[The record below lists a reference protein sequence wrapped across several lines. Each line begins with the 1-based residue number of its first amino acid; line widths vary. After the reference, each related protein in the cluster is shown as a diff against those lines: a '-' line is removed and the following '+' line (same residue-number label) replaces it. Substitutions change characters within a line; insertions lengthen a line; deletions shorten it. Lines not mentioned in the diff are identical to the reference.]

1 MTRQQVEQGEPG
13 LEAAMPDLAAQRPAD
28 AAEAPDRRRWTGLMA
43 ARLGVILACF
53 GVTLA
58 LHALG
63 RELPVASR
71 SGLYYTVAAAF
82 FMTVVLAI
90 GERRRWS
97 DRIAVT
103 LQIGTDVGIV
113 SSLVYFTGGLDSI
126 FTFLYVLVAVY
137 GAVLFQRSGAVVAA
151 TLSSVAYG
159 AVLLGSRFV
168 TIPESGYEAETSIS
182 VAIATWGV
190 HVAALYLVGLLA
202 SVLSGELHRT
212 GRALDQRTSDLQALR
227 DLHQRTVESI
237 MSGLLTIDLDGLITS
252 FNPEAERI
260 TGMPAREAIG
270 LELERLIPG
279 ARSVAL
285 KERLSEPGAQPD
297 RKRLVYDN
305 DRGEELWLGLAGSV
319 LRNEAGAPIG
329 HVVIF
334 TDVTEV
340 VSMERELR
348 RSERMA
354 AVGGMAAKI
363 AHEIRNPLASI
374 SGSIEILQASGQIPD
389 GPETGALMEIVLRET
404 ERLNQLITDFLQFSR
419 PAPPLRE
426 KVMLGDLADEVVQV
440 LRGTLPP
447 DIRAEGPEMA
457 GEPALGDERQ
467 LRQVVWNLCLNAVQA
482 MPKGGCLRLSVS
494 DSGGEPAQG
503 ARSNVRNE
511 MTGDAH
517 GEAGWVELAIADTG
531 EGIPEDLQAEVF
543 EPFFTTKEEG
553 TGLGLATVHSIV
565 ERHGGELLLESRLG
579 LGTTFRVRLPRF
591 SPPVE
596 ESR

>member
-1 MTRQQVEQGEPG
+1 MTQQQADPQG
-13 LEAAMPDLAAQRPAD
+13 RPE
-28 AAEAPDRRRWTGLMA
+28 EAPTPARRRLTGLMA
-43 ARLGVILACF
+43 ARLGVTLASL

-63 RELPVASR
+63 RELPGAAR
-71 SGLYYTVAAAF
+71 NGLYYTVAFAF
-82 FMTVVLAI
+82 FMTVVSAI

-97 DRIAVT
+97 DARAVT
-103 LQIGTDVGIV
+103 LQIATDVCIV

-126 FTFLYVLVAVY
+126 FTFLYVLVTVY

-151 TLSSVAYG
+151 TLSSAAYG
-159 AVLLGSRFV
+159 AVLFGERFV
-168 TIPESGYEAETSIS
+168 TMPESGYAHDPSLS
-182 VAIATWGV
+182 VGVATWGV

-212 GRALDQRTSDLQALR
+212 GRALDERTSDLRVLR
-227 DLHQRTVESI
+227 DLYQRTVESI
-237 MSGLLTIDLDGLITS
+237 MSGLLTVDLDGRITS

-260 TGMPAREAIG
+260 TGLASREAIG
-270 LELERLIPG
+270 RSLEAMIPG
-279 ARSVAL
+279 SMEVAL

-297 RKRLVYDN
+297 RKRLLYDN
-305 DRGEELWLGLAGSV
+305 ARGEERWLGLAGSV
-319 LRNEAGAPIG
+319 LRGEGGDPIG
-329 HVVIF
+329 HVIIF

-374 SGSIEILQASGQIPD
+374 SGSIEILKGSGQL
-389 GPETGALMEIVLRET
+389 PEGRETDALMDIVLRET
-404 ERLNQLITDFLQFSR
+404 ERLNQLISDFLQFSR
-419 PAPPLRE
+419 PTPPLRE
-426 KVMLGDLADEVVQV
+426 RVHLGDLAGEVLQV
-440 LRGTLPP
+440 LQGTLPE
-447 DIRAEGPEMA
+447 DVRAEGPDELGDA
-457 GEPALGDERQ
+457 ALGDERQ

-482 MPKGGCLRLSVS
+482 MPKGGCLRLAVRSGSADPPQATLVDGRNV
-494 DSGGEPAQG
+494 DSGVGLNG
-503 ARSNVRNE
+503 A
-511 MTGDAH
+511 D
-517 GEAGWVELAIADTG
+517 WVELAVSDTG
-531 EGIPEDLQAEVF
+531 EGIPDEMQAEVF

-579 LGTTFRVRLPRF
+579 LGTTFRVRLPRHT
-591 SPPVE
+591 PAAE

>member
-1 MTRQQVEQGEPG
+1 MRTLSEEGG
-13 LEAAMPDLAAQRPAD
+13 ALERRSVS
-28 AAEAPDRRRWTGLMA
+28 EDRRRLMGLTA

-53 GVTLA
+53 GVTLG

-71 SGLYYTVAAAF
+71 NGLYYTVAAAF
-82 FMTVVLAI
+82 FMTVVFAI

-97 DRIAVT
+97 DRLAVT
-103 LQIGTDVGIV
+103 LQIATDVGIV
-113 SSLVYFTGGLDSI
+113 SSLVYFTGGLESI
-126 FTFLYVLVAVY
+126 FTFLYVLVTVY
-137 GAVLFQRSGAVVAA
+137 GAVLFRRSGAVVAA
-151 TLSSVAYG
+151 TLSSAAYG
-159 AVLLGSRFV
+159 AVLFGGRFV
-168 TIPESGYEAETSIS
+168 SMPESGYASESAFS
-182 VAIATWGV
+182 VAVATWGV

-212 GRALDQRTSDLQALR
+212 GRALDQRTSDLRVLR
-227 DLHQRTVESI
+227 DLYQRTIESI
-237 MSGLLTIDLDGLITS
+237 MSGLLTIDLEGRITS

-260 TGMPAREAIG
+260 TGMRARDAIG
-270 LELERLIPG
+270 VALEDLIPG
-279 ARSVAL
+279 ATDVAL
-285 KERLSEPGAQPD
+285 KERLSDPGLQPD
-297 RKRLVYDN
+297 RARLVYDN

-319 LRNEAGAPIG
+319 LRDEAADPIG
-329 HVVIF
+329 HVIIF

-374 SGSIEILQASGQIPD
+374 SGSIEILKSSGQIPE
-389 GPETGALMEIVLRET
+389 GPETGALMDIVLRET

-426 KVMLGDLADEVVQV
+426 RVALAPLADEVLKV
-440 LRGTLPP
+440 LGGTLPA
-447 DIRAEGPEMA
+447 DIRAEGPEEGDA
-457 GEPALGDERQ
+457 AALGDERQ

-482 MPKGGCLRLSVS
+482 MSKGGCLRVTVS
-494 DSGGEPAQG
+494 SGGREAAQDV
-503 ARSNVRNE
+503 RSNVRNE
-511 MTGDAH
+511 ERGAVW
-517 GEAGWVELAIADTG
+517 GEAGWVELAVSDTG
-531 EGIPEDLQAEVF
+531 EGIPDELQAEVF

-591 SPPVE
+591 ASPAE

>member
-1 MTRQQVEQGEPG
+1 MTQQQADPQGRLDDAPT
-13 LEAAMPDLAAQRPAD
+13 PA
-28 AAEAPDRRRWTGLMA
+28 RRRLTGLMA
-43 ARLGVILACF
+43 ARLGVTLASL

-63 RELPVASR
+63 RELPGVAR
-71 SGLYYTVAAAF
+71 NGLYYTVAFAF
-82 FMTVVLAI
+82 FMTVVSAI

-97 DRIAVT
+97 DARAVT
-103 LQIGTDVGIV
+103 LQIATDVCIV

-126 FTFLYVLVAVY
+126 FTFLYVLVTVY

-151 TLSSVAYG
+151 TLSSAAYG
-159 AVLLGSRFV
+159 AVLFGERFV
-168 TIPESGYEAETSIS
+168 TMPESGYAHDPSLS
-182 VAIATWGV
+182 VGVATWGV

-212 GRALDQRTSDLQALR
+212 GRALDERTSDLRVLR
-227 DLHQRTVESI
+227 DLYQRTVESI
-237 MSGLLTIDLDGLITS
+237 MSGLLTVDLDGRITS

-260 TGMPAREAIG
+260 TGLASREAIG
-270 LELERLIPG
+270 RSLEAMIPG
-279 ARSVAL
+279 SMEVAL

-305 DRGEELWLGLAGSV
+305 ARGEERWLGLAGSV
-319 LRNEAGAPIG
+319 LRGEGGDPIG
-329 HVVIF
+329 HVIIF

-340 VSMERELR
+340 VSMELELR

-374 SGSIEILQASGQIPD
+374 SGSIEILKGSGQL
-389 GPETGALMEIVLRET
+389 PEGRETDALMDIVLRET
-404 ERLNQLITDFLQFSR
+404 ERLNQLIIDFLQFSR
-419 PAPPLRE
+419 PTPPLRE
-426 KVMLGDLADEVVQV
+426 CVYLGDLAGEVLQV
-440 LRGTLPP
+440 LQGTLPE
-447 DIRAEGPEMA
+447 DVRAEGPDELGDA
-457 GEPALGDERQ
+457 ALGDERQ

-482 MPKGGCLRLSVS
+482 MPKGGCLRLTVRSGSADPPQATLVDGRNV
-494 DSGGEPAQG
+494 DSGVGLNG
-503 ARSNVRNE
+503 A
-511 MTGDAH
+511 D
-517 GEAGWVELAIADTG
+517 WVELAVSDTG
-531 EGIPEDLQAEVF
+531 EGIPDEMQAEVF

-579 LGTTFRVRLPRF
+579 LGTTFCVRLPRHT
-591 SPPVE
+591 PAAE